1 MARLSQEKIN
11 EIRQSVDIVDVIG
24 QYLSL
29 EKRGRNYLAICPFH
43 DDNNPS
49 MSVSPDRQIFMCFV
63 CHTGGNVFT
72 FLQKYLKISYIEAIK
87 KVAEM
92 GHIDLSD
99 YHLDYEKKPVKQE
112 NVALY
117 QMYQEAQKIYSYY
130 LNTKLGLEAKTYLL
144 KRHFNEEL
152 IKEFQ
157 IGYAPI
163 NSVLYQSF
171 SKLGF
176 QEIDMVK
183 SGLVIESKQHFDRF
197 NDRIMF
203 PLHNQQG
210 EVVGFSG
217 RIYKPT
223 QHDSKYINSPESDIF
238 HKGDTLYHYHKCR
251 EAVKKAGFVY
261 LLEGFMDV
269 IAMYKAG
276 IENTVA
282 IMGTALT
289 NGHIQALRRLTSTV
303 YLCLDGDQAGQAA
316 MSKAINLLNEAGLSV
331 KIIILP
337 DGKDPDEIFESD
349 GENGLKEVLKKT
361 LKPIEFQMEFEY
373 QFVDNQNYDD
383 RKQYLEKICLAIA
396 QLKDEVD
403 RDYYIHQLAQKSGFS
418 FDIVQQKVN
427 GLKLKSYEDVP
438 VHREVKKV
446 IKLVDKY
453 KEAEHDLLFYMLMS
467 KEVASKYEAKA
478 GFMYNDQYRVIASYI
493 IDYYR
498 RHNQLIIADFIN
510 GISKDDLIQTVIE
523 ISESALPLP
532 YEEKAIDDYIHTIA
546 LNARKMKKEQLLEQF
561 HYVLDPIQKSEIL
574 NEIVKLEYE
583 KESI

>member
-1 MARLSQEKIN
+1 MARLSQEKLN

-24 QYLSL
+24 QYLPL
-29 EKRGRNYLAICPFH
+29 EKKGRNYMAICPFH
-43 DDNNPS
+43 DDTHPS
-49 MSVSPDRQIFMCFV
+49 LSVSPDKQIFMCFV

-72 FLQKYLKISYIEAIK
+72 FLQEYLKISYIEAVK

-92 GHIDLSD
+92 GHVDLSE
-99 YHLDYEKKPVKQE
+99 YHLDVEKRPVKKE
-112 NVALY
+112 NVVLY
-117 QMYQEAQKIYSYY
+117 QMNQEAQKIYSYY
-130 LNTKLGLEAKTYLL
+130 LNTKLGLEAKTYLMN
-144 KRHFNEEL
+144 RHFTDEL

-163 NSVLYQSF
+163 DSVLYQSF
-171 SKLGF
+171 VKLGF

-183 SGLVIESKQHFDRF
+183 SGLIVESRQHFDRF
-197 NDRIMF
+197 EDRIMF

-238 HKGDTLYHYHKCR
+238 IKGQTLYHYHQCR

-289 NGHIQALRRLTSTV
+289 KGHIQALRRMTSSV
-303 YLCLDGDQAGQAA
+303 YLCLDGDQAGQVA
-316 MSKAINLLNEAGLSV
+316 MSKAARLLEEAGMNV

-349 GENGLKEVLKKT
+349 GQNGLLEVLKKT
-361 LKPIEFQMEFEY
+361 LKPIEFLMDFEY
-373 QFVDNQNYDD
+373 QFVDSQNYDD
-383 RKQYLEKICLAIA
+383 RKQYLEKMCFEITQI
-396 QLKDEVD
+396 KDNID
-403 RDYYIHQLAQKSGFS
+403 RDYYTHVLSQKSGFS
-418 FDIVQQKVN
+418 YEIIQQKMA
-427 GLKLKSYEDVP
+427 GMKPRDEDEFL
-438 VHREVKKV
+438 HREVKRT
-446 IKLVDKY
+446 IQMVDKY
-453 KEAEHDLLFYMLMS
+453 NKAEHDLLFYMLNS
-467 KEVASKYEAKA
+467 KDVAMKYEAKA
-478 GFMYNDQYRVIASYI
+478 GFMYNDKYRVIASYI

-498 RHNQLIIADFIN
+498 KHNQMIIADFIN
-510 GISKDDLIQTVIE
+510 GITKEELIQTVIE
-523 ISESALPLP
+523 IANSPLP
-532 YEEKAIDDYIHTIA
+532 IPFEDQAIDDYIHTIA
-546 LNARKMKKEQLLEQF
+546 ANARKLKKEQLLEQF
-561 HYVLDPIQKSEIL
+561 NYILDPQQKARIL
-574 NEIVKLEYE
+574 QEIVELGNE